1 MMLTPYLNNFLS
13 SNVDICILCINCIHV
28 IIDEFLKIKQLLQ
41 KGNDLCIF
49 DLSCLNELNGR
60 TVSDGLIDNPNL
72 ILMCSS

>member
-1 MMLTPYLNNFLS
+1 MTLTPYLNNFLS

-41 KGNDLCIF
+41 KGNTLCIF
-49 DLSCLNELNGR
+49 DLSYLNELNGR